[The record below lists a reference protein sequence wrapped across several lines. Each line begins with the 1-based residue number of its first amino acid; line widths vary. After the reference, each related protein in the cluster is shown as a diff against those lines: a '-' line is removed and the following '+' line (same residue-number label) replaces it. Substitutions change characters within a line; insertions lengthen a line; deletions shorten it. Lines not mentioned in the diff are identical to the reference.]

1 MRALRLPACAFRVP
15 YGFGSRLPR
24 PLLFRARRSAPEA
37 AKVRPRAWDFVQPVV
52 PVPALHLWTH
62 AGALRFPGNPSHAF
76 ALFQDP
82 GRAGRTSPL
91 AVVPILSPA
100 LPNRRPP
107 LDLISRLP
115 HGFGI
120 RCLRFT
126 NAVAVAHA
134 RLASGWRAAPL
145 PGGRRTLWIALKGF
159 RFYIPYPFP
168 GLRLTQ
174 GRLRTKASTSS
185 SPTATTSSTTSATAS
200 SPSP

>member
-1 MRALRLPACAFRVP
+1 MRALRLPACAFLVP
-15 YGFGSRLPR
+15 YGFGSRFPR

-62 AGALRFPGNPSHAF
+62 GGTLRFPGDPSHAF

-100 LPNRRPP
+100 FPHRRPP
-107 LDLISRLP
+107 LDFISRLT

-126 NAVAVAHA
+126 NDVAVAHA

-174 GRLRTKASTSS
+174 GKSKPCL
-185 SPTATTSSTTSATAS
+185 P
-200 SPSP
+200 P